1 MFYCTAPGLIMW
13 VLDWGMRLY
22 ELRKKL
28 DGKVIH
34 LGNGW
39 YSLVLGLPRHRL
51 DGCAC
56 TSPLAHFYIH
66 HAESS
71 LRELHPFTTIT
82 HLASQNRLTIQTE
95 DDLPVQFLF
104 RKRGTAGA
112 PEITPEKHARISA
125 LNFFSVKPKPS
136 VQWTDKLASL
146 ADRTRS
152 ISEDVEKIASD
163 HSSSTVSSGQLQTD
177 ALDQARALT
186 MVDIGL
192 RLEGPYFTP
201 ADPSRY
207 KIVICFVAGTGVSG
221 AIAIAAAFIDMKRQQ
236 TAIRTEN
243 NLSTPKRV
251 SSVPAICSS
260 SKSSASSTWQRC
272 VVFWSVRVDDYVELP
287 FFNDP
292 SSSLELRVHRTSKD
306 RPRLDIAEALASV
319 CDEAPGD
326 STWCYL
332 SGPNAFI
339 AAGETACKAQAGVD
353 FYGARWDI

>member
-1 MFYCTAPGLIMW
+1 MW
-13 VLDWGMRLY
+13 LLDWGMRLY

-71 LRELHPFTTIT
+71 VRELHPFTTIT
-82 HLASQNRLTIQTE
+82 HLASQNRLTPQTE

-104 RKRGTAGA
+104 RKRGIPSVSGT
-112 PEITPEKHARISA
+112 TPKKHAWIA
-125 LNFFSVKPKPS
+125 VLNFFSVKPKPS
-136 VQWTDKLASL
+136 FQWTDKLAGL
-146 ADRTRS
+146 ADRAPS
-152 ISEDVEKIASD
+152 ISADVEKSALD
-163 HSSSTVSSGQLQTD
+163 RSSSTLPFGQSQTGH
-177 ALDQARALT
+177 LDQSQPLS

-207 KIVICFVAGTGVSG
+207 KTVICFVAGTGVSG

-236 TAIRTEN
+236 MDTRKEDT
-243 NLSTPKRV
+243 LSSSKEV
-251 SSVPAICSS
+251 LSVPALCSS
-260 SKSSASSTWQRC
+260 SKYSASSTWQRC
-272 VVFWSVRVDDYVELP
+272 VVFWSVRADDYVELP

-292 SSSLELRVHRTSKD
+292 SSSLELHVHRTGKD

-319 CDEAPGD
+319 CHETPGG

-339 AAGETACKAQAGVD
+339 AAGETACKAREGVD